1 MNKYIA
7 FDIGGTNVKHSV
19 LLEDGTFIE
28 KGKYNTR
35 KATIKEFLDDL
46 TATIKGYLQKYE
58 ISGIA
63 ISLPGFVNVET
74 GYTEDAGAITILN
87 GKNLKTL
94 LENEISCT
102 VEIENDGNCVALAEK
117 FNGNAINCKDFV
129 CITIGTG
136 VGGGLFL
143 NNKIFHGHTF
153 RAGEIGYMLTPRSQT
168 GSEIMSDNGSTS
180 SLIRSYKDYKGLDE
194 NEVVEGKVIFQEA
207 ENNAEVAL
215 LIDKWIEG
223 ISFGVFNIAG
233 TLNPEKILIGGGV
246 SAREGFAEKIKE
258 KLELQKE
265 WEFIKVPIETCKHK
279 NDAGMIGALKHF
291 LTQNDIKSK
300 SLY

>member
-1 MNKYIA
+1 MNMYIA

-35 KATIKEFLDDL
+35 RATIKEFLDDL
-46 TATIKGYLQKYE
+46 IATIKGYLENYD

-63 ISLPGFVNVET
+63 ISLPGFVNINT
-74 GYTEDAGAITILN
+74 GYAEDAGAITILN
-87 GKNLKTL
+87 GKNLKNL
-94 LENEISCT
+94 LENEVPYT
-102 VEIENDGNCVALAEK
+102 VEMENDGNCVALAEK

-129 CITIGTG
+129 CVTIGTG
-136 VGGGLFL
+136 VGGGMFL
-143 NNKIFHGHTF
+143 NNSIFHGHKF
-153 RAGEIGYMLTPRSQT
+153 KAGEIGYMLTPRSRD

-180 SLIRSYKDYKGLDE
+180 SLIKSYKDYKGLDE
-194 NEVVEGKVIFQEA
+194 EAVVEGKVIFQEA
-207 ENNAEVAL
+207 ESNPEVAS

-223 ISFGVFNIAG
+223 ISYGIFNIAG

-246 SAREGFAEKIKE
+246 SAREGFAQMIEE
-258 KLELQKE
+258 KLERQKE

-291 LTQNDIKSK
+291 LTQKDKSK